1 MLVLFFDNLHI
12 LCESFSFMMSDFVS
26 SVSLCLFAWIVVADF
41 CSHYKYPW
49 QQNFRDRDIVVC
61 RANFIRVSV
70 AFKQTGRTFVLTAKS
85 TRWRRAD

>member
-1 MLVLFFDNLHI
+1 
-12 LCESFSFMMSDFVS
+12 MSDFVS

-61 RANFIRVSV
+61 RAHFIQASV
-70 AFKQTGRTFVLTAKS
+70 ACKLTGRTVVLTAES
-85 TRWRRAD
+85 TRWRCAEVQRLQNSHMSLSQL